1 MVVLSFVKD
10 IPVMGLNLIFCILMH
25 QDKEKI
31 MVICWLRP
39 NQI

>member
-25 QDKEKI
+25 QEKEKNYG
-31 MVICWLRP
+31 CLLA
-39 NQI
+39 